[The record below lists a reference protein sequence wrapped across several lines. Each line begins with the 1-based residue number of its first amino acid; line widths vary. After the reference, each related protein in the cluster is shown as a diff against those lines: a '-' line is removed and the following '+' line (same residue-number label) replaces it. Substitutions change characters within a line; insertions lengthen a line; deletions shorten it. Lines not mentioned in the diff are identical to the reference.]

1 MAKGRTSIT
10 ERLKKN
16 QKREARRKMAHEWAD
31 KWEQDYLTLLSQIKQ
46 AISKGHDDDLV
57 DLFVDL
63 RGLQQPKF
71 EALHRVIDELITPT
85 RQLIDNMELGY
96 TPNNLK
102 AVRQK
107 HGLTQQAAADLLD
120 INISALQ
127 RWESDINLKSHTD
140 MPIKKWFELLSK
152 L

>member
-1 MAKGRTSIT
+1 
-10 ERLKKN
+10 
-16 QKREARRKMAHEWAD
+16 MAHEWAD
-31 KWEQDYLTLLSQIKQ
+31 KWEQDYLSLLSQIKQ

-57 DLFVDL
+57 DLFADL

-85 RQLIDNMELGY
+85 RELLLMIDNMELGY

-107 HGLTQQAAADLLD
+107 YGITQKKVAEITGLKTWHPV
-120 INISALQ
+120 N
-127 RWESDINLKSHTD
+127 RWEAPIEAAYHAD
-140 MPIKKWFELLSK
+140 MPHTKWLK
-152 L
+152 LISYLMDCTIQNNKA

>member
-1 MAKGRTSIT
+1 VLKQKYQDKSRLIYSSGFCFIGGYMTKGRISIT
-10 ERLKKN
+10 
-16 QKREARRKMAHEWAD
+16 
-31 KWEQDYLTLLSQIKQ
+31 
-46 AISKGHDDDLV
+46 
-57 DLFVDL
+57 
-63 RGLQQPKF
+63 
-71 EALHRVIDELITPT
+71 
-85 RQLIDNMELGY
+85 DNMEFGY

-107 HGLTQQAAADLLD
+107 HGLTQKAAADLLD

-127 RWESDINLKSHTD
+127 RWEADINLKSHAD